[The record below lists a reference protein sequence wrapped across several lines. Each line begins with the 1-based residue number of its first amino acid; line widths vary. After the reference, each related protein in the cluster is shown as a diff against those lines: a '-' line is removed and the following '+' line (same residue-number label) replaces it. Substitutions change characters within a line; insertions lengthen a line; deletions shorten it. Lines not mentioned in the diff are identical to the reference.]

1 MSSLIDEI
9 RTGHAKETR
18 KRFVQLKAEIDCI
31 MSLAIDSTDPEDRKL
46 VTDCEGM
53 RRTVQSWLNMA
64 EQDSIKEGW

>member
-9 RTGHAKETR
+9 RTGDARETR
-18 KRFVQLKAEIDCI
+18 KRFVQLKVEIDCI
-31 MSLAIDSTDPEDRKL
+31 MSLALDSTESEDRKL

-53 RRTVQSWLNMA
+53 RRTVQSWLDMS